1 MSFTAIYWGVML
13 LWVAATFWMKRR

>member
-13 LWVAATFWMKRR
+13 LWITATFWMKRR